1 MVPCPS
7 AGAVVAGLLTF
18 YSLIVRGSAVGVLS
32 TGQLIE
38 NHGHQSYSKHSVITE
53 DGYLINLF
61 RINKGRGGP
70 PFLLLHALMGASDQ
84 WLLRDRNH
92 DLPSIL
98 VNNGYDVWL
107 GDFRGNLY
115 SKNHTR
121 LNVSNPEYWKF
132 SIDEWAFYD
141 VPAMM
146 NYVCNN
152 TEYDK
157 MYVVT
162 YSLSSA
168 ILFATASA
176 RPEYNDKIIVSY
188 HMAPFLAFTNIK
200 SLLLRLGVQ
209 FGEFYLAIS
218 RSIKNHELFS
228 RNHWSMNSMSL
239 FCNKKSIFLKACVT
253 LLSELFGF
261 DTSGNSTDY
270 GSMGIKSGKSLFIT
284 FQHIKKLKNKKKDS
298 EKYET
303 DLDFKLTYSRAGVS
317 LNSIDHLLQMIKAHK
332 FQHYDLGHNKN
343 LKKYGQTKP
352 PEYDLRRVTSPVVL
366 YYSKN
371 DRVVDNGTIHKLI
384 SVLPKVYQTI
394 MIPNEK
400 FGHIDYAFN
409 SNAKTLVFDSVIN
422 IARQFK
428 IAPSRPQYG
437 YSYYYY

>member
-1 MVPCPS
+1 MARCPS
-7 AGAVVAGLLTF
+7 AGVVVAGLLTF
-18 YSLIVRGSAVGVLS
+18 YSLVVQGSAVGVLS

-53 DGYLINLF
+53 DGYFINLF

-98 VNNGYDVWL
+98 VNSGYDVWL

-228 RNHWSMNSMSL
+228 RNHWSMNSLSL

-261 DTSGNSTDY
+261 DTSGNST
-270 GSMGIKSGKSLFIT
+270 T
-284 FQHIKKLKNKKKDS
+284 N
-298 EKYET
+298 
-303 DLDFKLTYSRAGVS
+303 LDFKLTYSRAGVS
-317 LNSIDHLLQMIKAHK
+317 LNSIDHLLQMIKSHK

-352 PEYDLRRVTSPVVL
+352 PEYDLRKVTSPVVL

-428 IAPSRPQYG
+428 IAPSRRQYG
-437 YSYYYY
+437 YNYYYY